1 MPLHGGCQ
9 LVFMFEECKVVLLN
23 CFALIEARLLYD
35 LCHHYF
41 HTYDPPG
48 NVLRN
53 LCQGYTTS
61 KLLVSF
67 VFSDYWSILL
77 RPNTSFRKE
86 AEVWGPEGG
95 HPKCLCSQV
104 SLMMR

>member
-9 LVFMFEECKVVLLN
+9 LVFMFEEGKVVLLN
-23 CFALIEARLLYD
+23 CFALIEARLWYD

-77 RPNTSFRKE
+77 SLTLHFERKRKSGDRKGDILS
-86 AEVWGPEGG
+86 AFA
-95 HPKCLCSQV
+95 HK
-104 SLMMR
+104 